1 MLHILFLHN
10 LMYLYYFV
18 KVNYIKYFNAQNKLI
33 NLLKILIISLQS
45 STTVKN
51 FERFQKSIRFV
62 S

>member
-18 KVNYIKYFNAQNKLI
+18 NVNYIKYFNAQNKLI
-33 NLLKILIISLQS
+33 NVLKILIISLQS
-45 STTVKN
+45 WN